1 MIESAGGCQLSRT
14 QLSVGDLLWST
25 DPLDVV
31 TVETLGDSAAV
42 VITGRAGVFEL
53 STFPRLLLP
62 LHDLGRMVPLQR
74 GGG

>member
-1 MIESAGGCQLSRT
+1 LSRP
-14 QLSVGDLLWST
+14 QLPVGDLLWST

-53 STFPRLLLP
+53 STFPRLLP